1 MSENM
6 NVVIGNKYIV
16 GETECEVLTCNK
28 EKEILFLKEQD
39 GTLVFVLG
47 AFKVVD
53 GSKIIANSKMSFTVS
68 ESEMLETINF
78 AFANG
83 EKAINEANIVSVI
96 RNKYY
101 RIPSAIA
108 FEIAKWYL
116 R

>member
-16 GETECEVLTCNK
+16 GETECEVLGYNA

-39 GTLVFVLG
+39 GILSFVLG

-53 GSKIIANSKMSFTVS
+53 ENKIIANSKMSFTVL
-68 ESEMLETINF
+68 ESEMLNTINL

-83 EKAINEANIVSVI
+83 EKTVNETNVVSAI

>member
-6 NVVIGNKYIV
+6 NVVIGNKYVV
-16 GETECEVLTCNK
+16 GETECEVLGYNK

-39 GTLVFVLG
+39 GILAFVLG
-47 AFKVVD
+47 TFNVAD
-53 GSKIIANSKMSFTVS
+53 GNKIIANSKMSFTVS
-68 ESEMLETINF
+68 ESEMLEIINL

-83 EKAINEANIVSVI
+83 EKSINEANVVSAI